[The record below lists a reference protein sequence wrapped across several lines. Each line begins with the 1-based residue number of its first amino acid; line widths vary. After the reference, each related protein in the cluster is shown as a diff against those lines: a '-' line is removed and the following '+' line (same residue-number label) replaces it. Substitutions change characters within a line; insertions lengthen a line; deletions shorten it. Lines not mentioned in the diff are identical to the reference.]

1 MGQSQSNQWVKVPD
15 LENSADNTKPIES
28 TKSPGNNKP
37 TENNKYTENTNPT
50 NDIMPKVMEPNNL
63 DPKYSSLEAH
73 LKQMSNDF
81 DVYQKRLESIT
92 EHMFV
97 IDELVAKINDPVME
111 GVCRFHKVRDEM
123 ESLANED
130 NTSQKHQK
138 QVEMLEIAIVTYRKM
153 VITPHWLNRVLSN
166 LSTDMSNSKFYL
178 DKSQRL

>member
-15 LENSADNTKPIES
+15 LENSADNTKPTES

-92 EHMFV
+92 
-97 IDELVAKINDPVME
+97 
-111 GVCRFHKVRDEM
+111 VRTT
-123 ESLANED
+123 L
-130 NTSQKHQK
+130 
-138 QVEMLEIAIVTYRKM
+138 QVYTICQSI
-153 VITPHWLNRVLSN
+153 
-166 LSTDMSNSKFYL
+166 F
-178 DKSQRL
+178 